1 VVVQTDIAIS
11 NQMTAEPAKK
21 QLVIAII
28 DDETSV
34 LKGLKR
40 LLDASNFAT
49 EIYASAEAFLGR
61 GDMSDVSCIILDI
74 HLGGMSG
81 IELRRRLKAMG
92 SMIPVIFMTALDTAA
107 VRSEANSLGYAA
119 FLQKPFTG
127 QLLIDSV
134 RNATSH

>member
-1 VVVQTDIAIS
+1 MCIS
-11 NQMTAEPAKK
+11 NQTPTETEKK

-28 DDETSV
+28 DDERSI

-40 LLDASNFAT
+40 VLDASNFTT
-49 EIYASAEAFLGR
+49 EIYDSAEAFLAR
-61 GDMSDVSCIILDI
+61 ENMSDVNCIVLDI

-81 IELRRRLKAMG
+81 IELWRRLKAMG
-92 SMIPVIFMTALDTAA
+92 STIPVIFMTALDSTA
-107 VRSEANSLGYAA
+107 VRREAINLGYAA